1 MAQVDE
7 DIGTFGTI
15 GCVSLAVEVY
25 QVRFIVH
32 RGSRPSYCTIF
43 REDGHL
49 DADSILSTSPT
60 FHQYFSGAG

>member
-1 MAQVDE
+1 MAQADE

-32 RGSRPSYCTIF
+32 RGSRHCTIF

-49 DADSILSTSPT
+49 DADSILSTGPT